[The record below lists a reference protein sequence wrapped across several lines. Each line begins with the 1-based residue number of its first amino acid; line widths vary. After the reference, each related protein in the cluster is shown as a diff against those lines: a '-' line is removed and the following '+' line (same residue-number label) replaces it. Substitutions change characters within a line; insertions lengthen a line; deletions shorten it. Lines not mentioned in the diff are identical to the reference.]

1 MLGLTFVVHM
11 GVLDSFGTLA
21 SAVIAA
27 VVMLA
32 FSILSLFVMVFIV
45 DVASGDR
52 QYLACR

>member
-1 MLGLTFVVHM
+1 M